1 MSRLHFN
8 LTDFL
13 RPDYLWRFALAV
25 SITLIASAGCGQKR
39 DNWHKLPKAEYGI
52 PPYARY
58 LRGIKICLDPG
69 HGGQGHL
76 PKYKRGPTGLREAE
90 VNLRVAFYLR
100 DFLSQAGAIVV
111 MTRTDDSFV
120 SIPDRADIANRNE
133 VDFFISIHHN
143 SINVPKTNYT
153 STWYHRDADDS
164 PASLDLA
171 RYIQQGVSD
180 ALRLPQLAATGLY
193 SDQLMVPSGFGV
205 LRLTKA
211 PGVVCEAS
219 FYSNPEEEKRLGKKS
234 YNRREA
240 YGFFLGI
247 AHYVAAGFPR
257 GILQVPAPKSTTE
270 HKTPKIEISVSDGI
284 HTRGAWMI
292 KRQQVFSDSI
302 RVKLDGMVVPHR
314 YLRDSDLIVAT
325 PNEPLSNGVHSI
337 ETSLVNYYG
346 NHNLPATQWFK
357 VAPPAETLHLSTWAK
372 TIPPDG
378 ESYVGITVSAYDSD
392 DQPIADD
399 EPIHAHTTV
408 GRLSETVQ
416 PSKNGIARF
425 YLHGD
430 LEIRQPGTAQ
440 VKIVYKDKQETISVG
455 FGDIQGGIVQGSVQ
469 DATGSALGDAEIRLI
484 NGEERTS
491 STDPNGHFFFN
502 HVSPGESVLLVS
514 KTGYYDLQLK
524 EEILPNRSRLVLPEL
539 HPICEGAL
547 VGQVLALDARYG
559 GDERGI
565 PPGAAD
571 INLAVVNALSEML
584 RIAGAKV
591 YLIRKKDRK
600 IPVSKRVAAV
610 NAIKEN
616 GYYLRI
622 DHGSRT
628 DHASSVVAA
637 HYPGNQVAERFVKSI
652 LEYLDLGAEES
663 PKETLQDPVSPEIRS
678 TNKIA
683 LSLDIRS
690 INHPTL
696 GIAGSRA
703 RIIEEA
709 YSIFLGTCN
718 FFREGNL
725 PPTRLEVYVMDEASG
740 QPLTDANVAL
750 DGTLRLVTD
759 PSGRVVFRGFSPRIY
774 RLVVS
779 ADGYSG
785 EEITVD
791 ASRRKRI
798 EIELN
803 PTETHVPKD
812 ASKRAVFFGSG

>member
-1 MSRLHFN
+1 M
-8 LTDFL
+8 
-13 RPDYLWRFALAV
+13 
-25 SITLIASAGCGQKR
+25 
-39 DNWHKLPKAEYGI
+39 
-52 PPYARY
+52 
-58 LRGIKICLDPG
+58 
-69 HGGQGHL
+69 
-76 PKYKRGPTGLREAE
+76 
-90 VNLRVAFYLR
+90 
-100 DFLSQAGAIVV
+100 
-111 MTRTDDSFV
+111 
-120 SIPDRADIANRNE
+120 
-133 VDFFISIHHN
+133 
-143 SINVPKTNYT
+143 
-153 STWYHRDADDS
+153 
-164 PASLDLA
+164 
-171 RYIQQGVSD
+171 
-180 ALRLPQLAATGLY
+180 
-193 SDQLMVPSGFGV
+193 
-205 LRLTKA
+205 TKA

-257 GILQVPAPKSTTE
+257 GILQVPAPKSATE

-314 YLRDSDLIVAT
+314 YLRDSDLIVVT

-430 LEIRQPGTAQ
+430 PGIRQPSTAQ

-455 FGDIQGGIVQGSVQ
+455 FGDIQGGIVQGSVRN
-469 DATGSALGDAEIRLI
+469 ATGSALGDAEIRLI
-484 NGEERTS
+484 NGEERTT

-584 RIAGAKV
+584 RIAGANV

-622 DHGSRT
+622 DHGSWT

-791 ASRRKRI
+791 ASHRKRI